1 MSKIIILD
9 RDGVINYDS
18 DYYIKSVDEFMP
30 LPGSLDAIASLCHS
44 GFKVFVATNQS
55 GIARGLF
62 SLKTLHSMHHKLQNL
77 LAEKNAAIEQFYY
90 CPHGPD
96 DHCLCRKPKPGLIQQ
111 IAREHLPNG
120 LADLHD
126 VYVIGD
132 SRRDLQA
139 GMKAGTKI
147 ALVKTGKGKRTLKQI
162 SDQALYEFDQL
173 RVYEDLAEFTRKFL
187 SNEKSLPEK
196 IN

>member
-1 MSKIIILD
+1 MSNFIILD

-18 DYYIKSVDEFMP
+18 DYYIKSVDEFVL
-30 LPGSLDAIASLCHS
+30 LPGSLDAIASLYHS

-55 GIARGLF
+55 GIAKELF
-62 SLKTLHSMHHKLQNL
+62 SLETLHAMHRKLQNL
-77 LAEKNAAIEQFYY
+77 LADKNAKIEQFYY

-96 DHCLCRKPKPGLIQQ
+96 DHCLCRKPRPGLIEQ

-120 LADLHD
+120 LADLRD

-147 ALVKTGKGKRTLKQI
+147 ALVKTGKGKRSLKQI
-162 SDQALYEFDQL
+162 ADEALHEFDQL
-173 RVYEDLAEFTRKFL
+173 RVYKDLAEFTREFL
-187 SNEKSLPEK
+187 SRDEK